1 MRAKTEQGD
10 ADAQYNLGLR
20 YGTGEGVPQDH
31 AEAVRWLRLAADQG
45 YAEAQNNLGFMYATG
60 RGVPQNDAEA
70 VRWYG
75 LAADQG
81 HASAQH
87 VIWLDEEPPAEVHT
101 ECVLRITA
109 TGEFPGGII
118 MLTFTPVEGWTQ
130 LVSELIEKSDK
141 DGVELR

>member
-1 MRAKTEQGD
+1 MIGITVS
-10 ADAQYNLGLR
+10 
-20 YGTGEGVPQDH
+20 GVPQND

-45 YAEAQNNLGFMYATG
+45 YAN
-60 RGVPQNDAEA
+60 
-70 VRWYG
+70 
-75 LAADQG
+75 
-81 HASAQH
+81 AQH
-87 VIWLDEEPPAEVHT
+87 VIWLDEEPPAEVHA